1 LRQRPDGSWIV
12 SGLLRPDEVRDAT
25 GLALPEH
32 EDYDTVAGLLVR
44 ALGRIPQRGDQVDV
58 PLPVVIPEDDDKDP
72 VQEFAQLRV
81 VRMDGLRVDRLT
93 IRRVDKP
100 SVPAEAGEQT

>member
-1 LRQRPDGSWIV
+1 MKIGETNWSQVESYLRTD
-12 SGLLRPDEVRDAT
+12 D
-25 GLALPEH
+25 
-32 EDYDTVAGLLVR
+32 R
-44 ALGRIPQRGDQVDV
+44 AVV

-93 IRRVDKP
+93 IRRVDTP